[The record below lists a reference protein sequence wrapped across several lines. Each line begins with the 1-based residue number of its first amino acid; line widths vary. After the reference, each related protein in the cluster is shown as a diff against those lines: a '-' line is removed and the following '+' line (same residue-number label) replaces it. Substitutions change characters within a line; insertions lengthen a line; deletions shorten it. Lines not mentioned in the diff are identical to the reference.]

1 MTIVNVMSWRE
12 TGDIT
17 VCRHGFC
24 YSNLQRSEKN
34 ACKTRQ
40 DKTRQDIYYH
50 NIANT
55 ISWPAVSKKT
65 LVEGCQINSITNQI
79 LQIISKKQR
88 KRKKEICVMNSKVLF
103 NATCWSILGDV
114 SMIIALLRQFGYP
127 LLKSRGTGLLS
138 QTDLKTDFLKVD
150 VLEYPCH
157 TAKDVIEIVLWP
169 GKLIWI
175 NWQRAF

>member
-1 MTIVNVMSWRE
+1 MSCRGGRQGTSLFADIVFVIQICNEVKRML
-12 TGDIT
+12 
-17 VCRHGFC
+17 V
-24 YSNLQRSEKN
+24 
-34 ACKTRQ
+34 RQ
-40 DKTRQDIYYH
+40 DKTRQDKTFIIIILQVQFLGTQLYS
-50 NIANT
+50 N
-55 ISWPAVSKKT
+55 KT
-65 LVEGCQINSITNQI
+65 LVEGCQINSTTNQI

-88 KRKKEICVMNSKVLF
+88 KRKKEIRVMNSKALF

-127 LLKSRGTGLLS
+127 LLKSRGTVLLS

-150 VLEYPCH
+150 VLECPCH

>member
-1 MTIVNVMSWRE
+1 MSCRGGRQGTSLFADIVFVIQICNEVKRML
-12 TGDIT
+12 
-17 VCRHGFC
+17 V
-24 YSNLQRSEKN
+24 
-34 ACKTRQ
+34 RQ

-50 NIANT
+50 NIAST

-150 VLEYPCH
+150 VLECPCH